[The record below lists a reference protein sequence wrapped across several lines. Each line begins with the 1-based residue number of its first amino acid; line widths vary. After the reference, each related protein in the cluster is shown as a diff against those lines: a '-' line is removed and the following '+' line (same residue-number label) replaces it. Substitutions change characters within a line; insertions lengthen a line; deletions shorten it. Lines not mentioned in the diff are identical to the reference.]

1 VVLENFQVGDGA
13 VSTVLLHGFLGS
25 GRNLRTLATGWNEA
39 APHRRFLVP
48 DLTGHGT
55 SPALPLGAD
64 LSTLAR
70 DVVETA
76 RAVGFTRPLELVGHS
91 LGGRVALAASLA
103 FPLDV
108 ARVTLLDITPGPL
121 PLDLSESGKV
131 LDLLRQAPD
140 TAPSRRDM
148 RAELTKRGLSE
159 GLADWLVMN
168 LTPLPEGGVR
178 WRFDREALHE
188 LHGRVN
194 PTDLWPAV
202 ERPGAKVR
210 CIRGGLAR
218 YVTDADV
225 ARMEAAGCPVAT
237 LPGVGH
243 FVHVEA
249 LQPLLQWLLQDG

>member
-1 VVLENFQVGDGA
+1 MVLENFQLGDGA

-25 GRNLRTLATGWNEA
+25 GRNLRTLATSWCEA
-39 APHRRFLVP
+39 ARHRRFLVP

-55 SPALPLGAD
+55 SPALPLSAD

-108 ARVTLLDITPGPL
+108 ASVTLLDITPGPV
-121 PLDLSESGKV
+121 PVDLSESGMV
-131 LDLLRQAPD
+131 LNVLLQAPD

-148 RAELTKRGLSE
+148 RSELTKQGLSE
-159 GLADWLVMN
+159 ALADWLVMN

-178 WRFDREALHE
+178 WRFDREALQE

-194 PTDLWPAV
+194 QTDLWSAV

-210 CIRGGLAR
+210 CIRGGRAR
-218 YVTDADV
+218 YVTDAD
-225 ARMEAAGCPVAT
+225 AQRMEAAGCPVAT

-249 LQPLLQWLLQDG
+249 LQPLLQWLLQGS